1 MRAPCIS
8 AVGGAS
14 IRRRAYGRQVRA
26 PCISAGGGAS
36 IRRRAYGRRML
47 TPSAHMRAPWP
58 VPIPF
63 SRALQQPNA
72 IPFEPS
78 APMLAGS
85 VPGICVYARVWGN
98 APVPVR
104 CDLALFHSSGAC
116 GSLFLLLH
124 RSDTSQRCRPDCPS
138 GQGPLLASTTL
149 IKLRSKSEKNSKSP
163 GNVPVYKNM
172 YWKAMFGTYSE
183 N

>member
-1 MRAPCIS
+1 MRQVRAPCIS

-124 RSDTSQRCRPDCPS
+124 RSDTLQRCRPDCPS
-138 GQGPLLASTTL
+138 AARPLDQT
-149 IKLRSKSEKNSKSP
+149 SKIQSLP
-163 GNVPVYKNM
+163 ALYTVPVYKNM